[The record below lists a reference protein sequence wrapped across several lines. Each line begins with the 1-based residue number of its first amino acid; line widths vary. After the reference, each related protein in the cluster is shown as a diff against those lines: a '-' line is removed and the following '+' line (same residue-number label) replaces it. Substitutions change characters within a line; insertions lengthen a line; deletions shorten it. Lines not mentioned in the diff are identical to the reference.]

1 MSCSVVLP
9 IEAKYRSASPC
20 AAKRVLNSSLLFV
33 FALIGVLV
41 ATGDVIAQ
49 QFAEQRGTNHDF
61 RRTARMGVVGLVIN
75 PLLRPWYPLVE
86 RIVPGI
92 PKPASFTKMLLDQSL
107 CAPVM
112 IYFFFHFSEMFAGKQ
127 VDIFEFGETLQ
138 ERYEQTLITNYKI
151 WPLALTLNFAFVPI
165 QHRVGFVQILA
176 IFWTAY
182 LSWMANKPSPD
193 AAALTVKDPLEP
205 VQ

>member
-1 MSCSVVLP
+1 MPCSVVLP

-20 AAKRVLNSSLLFV
+20 AAKRVLNSSFLFV

-41 ATGDVIAQ
+41 TTGDVIAQ

-61 RRTARMGVVGLVIN
+61 RRTAHMGVVGLVVG
-75 PLLRPWYPLVE
+75 PVLRPWYPLVE
-86 RIVPGI
+86 RIVPGT
-92 PKPASFTKMLLDQSL
+92 PKIASFIKMLLGQSI

-112 IYFFFHFSEMFAGKQ
+112 IYFFFLFSPQFAAKQ
-127 VDIFEFGETLQ
+127 QHEIEESLQ

-151 WPLALTLNFAFVPI
+151 WPLALTLSFAFVPI
-165 QHRVGFVQILA
+165 QHRDGFVQILA

-182 LSWMANKPSPD
+182 LSWMANKPLPD